1 MKLKKLPLSHGQF
14 ALVDDEGPEWL
25 YAKKWYAARAGG
37 DGHFIARRSLSN
49 EERDM
54 QPPPE
59 VILARAIIRAQGIE
73 IPAGM
78 MVDHISGNTL
88 DCRKESLRVC
98 GRKEL
103 LAGRREAARGRR
115 GVRKS
120 TYGYEAC
127 IRYQGV
133 LLEVG
138 EFQSA
143 QEAALAYD
151 KAAII
156 GLSKSAWTNFDYSE
170 EQREAI
176 KAEGIYNGKGSRYR
190 GVSRNFDRWQA
201 QIKVNGQNYHLGF
214 FESEEAAR
222 IAYDLAALRL
232 GQPARVNDKELLDKR
247 LSGAEIEWLERI
259 NRSLQTRRTKM
270 RLLRPVSFKL
280 KDMKF

>member
-1 MKLKKLPLSHGQF
+1 MKKLPLSHGQF

-37 DGHFIARRSLSN
+37 DGHFIARRSLTP

-54 QPPPE
+54 EPPPE
-59 VILARAIIRAQGIE
+59 IMLARAVIRAQGIE

-78 MVDHISGNTL
+78 MVDHINGNTL
-88 DCRKESLRVC
+88 DCRRENLRVC
-98 GRKEL
+98 SRKEL
-103 LAGRREAARGRR
+103 LASRREAARGRR

-120 TYGYEAC
+120 AYGYEAC
-127 IRYQGV
+127 IRYKGV

-156 GLSKSAWTNFDYSE
+156 GLSRQAWTNFDYSE

-222 IAYDLAALRL
+222 FAYDLAAMRL
-232 GQPARVNDKELLDKR
+232 GKPERLNDKELKDKG
-247 LSGAEIEWLERI
+247 LSRVEIELLEKM

-270 RLLRPVSFKL
+270 RLLRPMSFRLREMKL
-280 KDMKF
+280 